1 MTGFE
6 LRHVQ
11 AANAVAEELSF
22 SRAAVRLHLTQP
34 ALTKQIQELEAYLG
48 VVLFDRSS
56 QRVELTDPCR
66 VFIEETRISL
76 LHLDRAVHLTRLVAK
91 GVEAVLNLGT
101 SPYTDP
107 YLVSTILAVRLP
119 LFTSLRIQAS
129 SNFSTELSRQVL
141 TGEIDVALLT
151 AGLPH
156 PKLNYLELGISPLY
170 VVLGK
175 NDPLSGNTEIK
186 LADLGER
193 VWVIFG
199 RHVHPILYDEF
210 ILRAQTIGV
219 HSKQIHHVT
228 TADEAAHLIAQ
239 LDAVAFLTKIGAWRI
254 ATGALT
260 MRPLGEPG
268 LMLRTTIVTRADDA
282 SRLTSEFVRAA
293 VKQIEKTT
301 KARQRSLPLAG

>member
-1 MTGFE
+1 MSGFE

-22 SRAAVRLHLTQP
+22 SRAAIRLHLTQP

-48 VVLFDRSS
+48 VVLFDRSN

-76 LHLDRAVHLTRLVAK
+76 VHLDRAVHLTRSVAK
-91 GVEAVLNLGT
+91 GVEAVLNLGF

-107 YLVSTILAVRLP
+107 YLVSTILAIRLP

-129 SNFSTELSRQVL
+129 SNFSAELNRQVL
-141 TGEIDVALLT
+141 TGEIDVALST
-151 AGLPH
+151 AGLQH
-156 PKLNYLELGISPLY
+156 AKLNYLELSVSPLY
-170 VVLGK
+170 VVFGRD
-175 NDPLSGNTEIK
+175 DPLAHKMEAK
-186 LADLGER
+186 LSDLGER
-193 VWVIFG
+193 IWVIFG
-199 RHVHPILYDEF
+199 RHIHPTLYDEF
-210 ILRAQTIGV
+210 MMRARAVGV
-219 HSKQIHHVT
+219 KSKQIHHVT
-228 TADEAAHLIAQ
+228 TADEAAHLIVQ

-254 ATGALT
+254 ATGSLT
-260 MRPLGEPG
+260 IRPLTEAEI
-268 LMLRTTIVTRADDA
+268 LLRTTIVTRAEDT

-301 KARQRSLPLAG
+301 KAQQRHLPLAG

>member
-1 MTGFE
+1 MSGFDI
-6 LRHVQ
+6 RHVQ

-22 SRAAVRLHLTQP
+22 SRAAIRLHLTQP
-34 ALTKQIQELEAYLG
+34 ALTKQIQELEAFLG
-48 VVLFDRSS
+48 VILFDRSN

-76 LHLDRAVHLTRLVAK
+76 LHLDRAVHLTRSVAK
-91 GVEAVLNLGT
+91 GVEAVVHLGT

-107 YLVSTILAVRLP
+107 YLVSTVLAVRLP

-129 SNFSTELSRQVL
+129 SNFSTELNRQVL
-141 TGEIDVALLT
+141 TGEIDVALST

-156 PKLNYLELGISPLY
+156 PKLNYLELSASPLY
-170 VVLGK
+170 AVFGK
-175 NDPLSGNTEIK
+175 HDSLSRK
-186 LADLGER
+186 LEVKLTDLRER

-199 RHVHPILYDEF
+199 RHVHPTLYDEF
-210 ILRAQTIGV
+210 MLRALTIGV
-219 HSKQIHHVT
+219 RSKQIHHVT
-228 TADEAAHLIAQ
+228 TADEAAHLVVQ
-239 LDAVAFLTKIGAWRI
+239 LDAIAFLTKIGAWRI

-268 LMLRTTIVTRADDA
+268 FMLRTTLVTRADDI

-301 KARQRSLPLAG
+301 KARQRPLPLAG

>member
-1 MTGFE
+1 MTGFD

-22 SRAAVRLHLTQP
+22 SRAAIRLHLTQP

-48 VVLFDRSS
+48 VVLFDRSN

-66 VFIEETRISL
+66 VFIEETRIAL
-76 LHLDRAVHLTRLVAK
+76 LHLERAVHLTRSVAK
-91 GVEAVLNLGT
+91 GVEAVLHLGT
-101 SPYTDP
+101 SPYIDP

-151 AGLPH
+151 AGIQH
-156 PKLNYLELGISPLY
+156 PKLNYLELAAAPLY
-170 VVLGK
+170 VVFGK
-175 NDPLSGNTEIK
+175 GDSLSRNTEVN

-199 RHVHPILYDEF
+199 RHVHPTLYDEF
-210 ILRAQTIGV
+210 MLRARNIGV
-219 HSKQIHHVT
+219 TSKQIHHVT

-239 LDAVAFLTKIGAWRI
+239 LDAIAFLTKIGAWRI
-254 ATGALT
+254 ATGALA
-260 MRPLGEPG
+260 MRPLAEPG
-268 LMLRTTIVTRADDA
+268 IMLRTTIVTRADDA
-282 SRLTSEFVRAA
+282 TRLTSEFVRAA

-301 KARQRSLPLAG
+301 KARQQRLPLAG